1 MCHCVIT
8 KYLPIQN
15 CVFGWSY
22 SAETADKKENKDDE
36 QKRVTFVDSLSCWK
50 NLHRQSVTVIRNI
63 LYIMRCIRVVHGLG
77 WIGLGWVEIFQF
89 FCGLGWVRN
98 SKSSKI
104 LKGLC

>member
-50 NLHRQSVTVIRNI
+50 NLHGQSVTVIRNI

-77 WIGLGWVEIFQF
+77 RDFSV

>member
-22 SAETADKKENKDDE
+22 RAETADKKENKDDE
-36 QKRVTFVDSLSCWK
+36 QKRVTFVDSLSRWK

-63 LYIMRCIRVVHGLG
+63 LYIMRCIRVISLQCFDAVGWAAGRASGL
-77 WIGLGWVEIFQF
+77 
-89 FCGLGWVRN
+89 
-98 SKSSKI
+98 
-104 LKGLC
+104 